1 MNKLMAIIEKLAAK
15 MVLSKKDKILTAMN
29 KKIDI
34 PFASEADERE
44 MLEGLWSVVEEAVK
58 DGFKK

>member
-15 MVLSKKDKILTAMN
+15 MVLSKKDKILSAMN

-34 PFASEADERE
+34 PFASEADELE
-44 MLEGLWSVVEEAVK
+44 MLEGLWSVVEEAIK

>member
-15 MVLSKKDKILTAMN
+15 MVLSKKDKILAAMN

-34 PFASEADERE
+34 PFASEADELE
-44 MLEGLWSVVEEAVK
+44 MLEGLWSVV
-58 DGFKK
+58 

>member
-1 MNKLMAIIEKLAAK
+1 MI
-15 MVLSKKDKILTAMN
+15 LSKKDKIIAAMN

-34 PFASEADERE
+34 PFASEEDEKE
-44 MLEGLWSVVEEAVK
+44 ILEGLWVVVEDAVK

>member
-1 MNKLMAIIEKLAAK
+1 MNKLMAVLEKLAAK
-15 MVLSKKDKILTAMN
+15 MILSKKDKIIAAMN

-34 PFASEADERE
+34 PFASEEDEKE
-44 MLEGLWSVVEEAVK
+44 ILDGLWVVVEDAVK

>member
-15 MVLSKKDKILTAMN
+15 MVLSKKDKIVAAMN

-34 PFASEADERE
+34 PFASEADELE

>member
-15 MVLSKKDKILTAMN
+15 MVLSKKDKILAAMN

-34 PFASEADERE
+34 PFASEADELE

>member
-15 MVLSKKDKILTAMN
+15 MVLSKKDKILAAMN

-34 PFASEADERE
+34 PFASEADELE
-44 MLEGLWSVVEEAVK
+44 MLEGLWSVVEDAVK